1 MKKILRVL
9 IIVVVIGGALYGVT
23 VLMKKNSKPATEY
36 DTTSLTQETIVN
48 KVIATGKV
56 VPEDEVLVKPQIS
69 GIINRIY
76 VEEGDQ
82 VKTGDLIAKIMVV
95 PNEQSLVSAR
105 GRVKNAEISL
115 SNAKTEFERN
125 KKLADRGVVSN
136 QDFLNVKLRYEQAL
150 QELENARNDY
160 QIIRIGSTGG
170 SGGANTLIRATVS
183 GTILEIP
190 VEEGDQV
197 IQANNFNEGTTI
209 STIADMGRMIFEG
222 KVDEAEVSKLSEDM
236 PLTISLGALQNQQF
250 DAKLKF
256 VAPKGVEEQGA
267 VQFTIK
273 GDLVL
278 NDTLY
283 VRAGYSANASI
294 VVDQKDS
301 VLAVREA
308 LLQFD
313 RKTQEPYV
321 EILLED
327 GSFERRDVKLGISD
341 GIFAEVLS
349 GITSEDK
356 IKIWNKTEPLPGT
369 EDEEGEDDDSE
380 DSED

>member
-1 MKKILRVL
+1 MKKFLQIF
-9 IIVVVIGGALYGVT
+9 IIVVVIGGALYGIT
-23 VLMKKNSKPATEY
+23 ALMKKNSKPAAEY
-36 DTTSLTQETIVN
+36 DTTTLSEETIVN

-56 VPEDEVLVKPQIS
+56 VPEDEVLIKPQIS
-69 GIINRIY
+69 GIINKIY
-76 VEEGDQ
+76 VEEGDK
-82 VKTGDLIAKIMVV
+82 VRTGDLIAKIMVV

-115 SNAKTEFERN
+115 TNAKTEFERN
-125 KKLADRGVVSN
+125 KKLADRGVVAN
-136 QDFLNVKLRYEQAL
+136 QDFLNIKLRYEQAL

-313 RKTQEPYV
+313 RQTQEPYV
-321 EILLED
+321 EVLVSENT
-327 GSFERRDVKLGISD
+327 FERRNVELGISD

-369 EDEEGEDDDSE
+369 EEEGDDSE

>member
-1 MKKILRVL
+1 MKKFLQIF
-9 IIVVVIGGALYGVT
+9 IIVVVIGGGLIGVT

-36 DTTSLTQETIVN
+36 DTTTLTQETIVN

-56 VPEDEVLVKPQIS
+56 VPEDEVLIKPQIS
-69 GIINRIY
+69 GIINKIY
-76 VEEGDQ
+76 VEEGDK
-82 VKTGDLIAKIMVV
+82 VRTGDLIAKIMVV

-115 SNAKTEFERN
+115 TNAKTEFERN

-136 QDFLNVKLRYEQAL
+136 QDFLNIKLRYEQAM

-294 VVDQKDS
+294 VVEQKDS

-321 EILLED
+321 EVLVGENT
-327 GSFERRDVKLGISD
+327 FERRDIELGISD

-349 GITSEDK
+349 GVTAEDK
-356 IKIWNKTEPLPGT
+356 IKIWNKTEPIPGT
-369 EDEEGEDDDSE
+369 ETESDEDESE

>member
-1 MKKILRVL
+1 MKKFLQIF
-9 IIVVVIGGALYGVT
+9 IIVVVIVGGLIGVT

-36 DTTSLTQETIVN
+36 DTTTLTQETIVN

-56 VPEDEVLVKPQIS
+56 VPEDEVLIKPQIS
-69 GIINRIY
+69 GIINKIY
-76 VEEGDQ
+76 VEEGDK

-115 SNAKTEFERN
+115 TNAKTEFERN

-136 QDFLNVKLRYEQAL
+136 QDFLNIKLRYEQAL

-321 EILLED
+321 EVLVGENT
-327 GSFERRDVKLGISD
+327 FERRNIELGISD

-349 GITSEDK
+349 GVTAEDK
-356 IKIWNKTEPLPGT
+356 IKIWNKTEPIPGT
-369 EDEEGEDDDSE
+369 ETESDEDDSE

>member
-1 MKKILRVL
+1 
-9 IIVVVIGGALYGVT
+9 
-23 VLMKKNSKPATEY
+23 
-36 DTTSLTQETIVN
+36 
-48 KVIATGKV
+48 
-56 VPEDEVLVKPQIS
+56 
-69 GIINRIY
+69 
-76 VEEGDQ
+76 
-82 VKTGDLIAKIMVV
+82 
-95 PNEQSLVSAR
+95 
-105 GRVKNAEISL
+105 
-115 SNAKTEFERN
+115 
-125 KKLADRGVVSN
+125 
-136 QDFLNVKLRYEQAL
+136 
-150 QELENARNDY
+150 
-160 QIIRIGSTGG
+160 
-170 SGGANTLIRATVS
+170 
-183 GTILEIP
+183 
-190 VEEGDQV
+190 
-197 IQANNFNEGTTI
+197 
-209 STIADMGRMIFEG
+209 
-222 KVDEAEVSKLSEDM
+222 M

-273 GDLVL
+273 GDIVL

-313 RKTQEPYV
+313 RQTQEPYV
-321 EILLED
+321 EVLVSENT
-327 GSFERRDVKLGISD
+327 FERRNVELGISD

-349 GITSEDK
+349 GITAEDK

-369 EDEEGEDDDSE
+369 ETESEGDDSE

>member
-1 MKKILRVL
+1 MKKFLQIF
-9 IIVVVIGGALYGVT
+9 IIVVVIGGGLYGVT

-36 DTTSLTQETIVN
+36 DTTTLTQETIVN

-56 VPEDEVLVKPQIS
+56 VPEDEVLIKPQIS
-69 GIINRIY
+69 GIINKIY
-76 VEEGDQ
+76 VEEGDK
-82 VKTGDLIAKIMVV
+82 VRTGDLIAKIMVV

-115 SNAKTEFERN
+115 TNAKTEFERN

-136 QDFLNVKLRYEQAL
+136 QDFLNIKLRYEQAM

-294 VVDQKDS
+294 VVEQKDS

-321 EILLED
+321 EVLVGENT
-327 GSFERRDVKLGISD
+327 FERRNIELGISD

-349 GITSEDK
+349 GVTAEDK
-356 IKIWNKTEPLPGT
+356 IKIWNKTEPIPGT
-369 EDEEGEDDDSE
+369 ETESDEDDSE

>member
-1 MKKILRVL
+1 MKKFLQIF
-9 IIVVVIGGALYGVT
+9 IIVVVIGGGLIGVT

-36 DTTSLTQETIVN
+36 DTTTLTQETIVN

-56 VPEDEVLVKPQIS
+56 VPEDEVLIKPQIS
-69 GIINRIY
+69 GIINKIY
-76 VEEGDQ
+76 VEEGDK
-82 VKTGDLIAKIMVV
+82 VRTGDLIAKIMVV

-115 SNAKTEFERN
+115 TNAKTEFERN

-136 QDFLNVKLRYEQAL
+136 QDFLNIKLRYEQAM

-294 VVDQKDS
+294 VVEQKDS

-321 EILLED
+321 EVLVGENT
-327 GSFERRDVKLGISD
+327 FERRNIELGISD

-349 GITSEDK
+349 GVTAEDK
-356 IKIWNKTEPLPGT
+356 IKIWNKTEPIPGT
-369 EDEEGEDDDSE
+369 ETESDEDESE

>member
-1 MKKILRVL
+1 MKKILRIV
-9 IIVVVIGGALYGVT
+9 IIVVVIGGAFIAVIT
-23 VLMKKNSKPATEY
+23 LMKKNRKPATTYE
-36 DTTSLTQETIVN
+36 TTTLTKETIVN
-48 KVIATGKV
+48 RVVATGKV
-56 VPEDEVLVKPQIS
+56 VPEDEVLIKPQIS
-69 GIINRIY
+69 GIINKIY
-76 VEEGDQ
+76 VEEGDK
-82 VKTGDLIAKIMVV
+82 VSTGDLIAKIMVV

-125 KKLADRGVVSN
+125 KKLFDRGVVSN
-136 QDFLNVKLRYEQAL
+136 QDYLTIKLRYEQAL
-150 QELENARNDY
+150 QELENAKNDY

-236 PLTISLGALQNQQF
+236 PLTISLGALQNQEF

-273 GDLVL
+273 GDIVL

-313 RKTQEPYV
+313 RKTQKPFV
-321 EILLED
+321 EVLTGENTY
-327 GSFERRDVKLGISD
+327 ERRDVELGISD

-349 GITSEDK
+349 GISAEDK
-356 IKIWNKTEPLPGT
+356 IKIWNKTEPLPGA
-369 EDEEGEDDDSE
+369 EGEGEEE
-380 DSED
+380 DSEESAE

>member
-1 MKKILRVL
+1 MKKFLQIF
-9 IIVVVIGGALYGVT
+9 IIVVVIGGGLIGVT

-36 DTTSLTQETIVN
+36 DTTTLTQETIVN

-56 VPEDEVLVKPQIS
+56 VPEDEVLIKPQIS
-69 GIINRIY
+69 GIINKIY
-76 VEEGDQ
+76 VEEGDK
-82 VKTGDLIAKIMVV
+82 VRTGDLIAKIMVV

-115 SNAKTEFERN
+115 TNAKTEFERN

-136 QDFLNVKLRYEQAL
+136 QDFLNIKLRYEQAM

-294 VVDQKDS
+294 VVEQKDS

-321 EILLED
+321 EILVGENT
-327 GSFERRDVKLGISD
+327 FERRNIELGISD

-349 GITSEDK
+349 GVTAEDK
-356 IKIWNKTEPLPGT
+356 IKIWNKTEPIPGT
-369 EDEEGEDDDSE
+369 ETESDEDESE

>member
-1 MKKILRVL
+1 MKKFLQIF
-9 IIVVVIGGALYGVT
+9 IIVVVIGGGLYGVT

-36 DTTSLTQETIVN
+36 DTTTLTQETIVN

-56 VPEDEVLVKPQIS
+56 VPEDEVLIKPQIS
-69 GIINRIY
+69 GIINKIY
-76 VEEGDQ
+76 VEEGDK

-115 SNAKTEFERN
+115 TNAKTEFERN

-136 QDFLNVKLRYEQAL
+136 QDFLNIKLRYEQAL

-321 EILLED
+321 EVLVGENT
-327 GSFERRDVKLGISD
+327 FERRNIELGISD

-349 GITSEDK
+349 GVTAEDK
-356 IKIWNKTEPLPGT
+356 IKIWNKTEPIPGT
-369 EDEEGEDDDSE
+369 ETESDEDDSE

>member
-1 MKKILRVL
+1 MKKFLQIF

-23 VLMKKNSKPATEY
+23 ALMKKNSKPATEY
-36 DTTSLTQETIVN
+36 ETTTLARETIVN

-56 VPEDEVLVKPQIS
+56 VPEDEVLIKPQIS
-69 GIINRIY
+69 GIINKIY
-76 VEEGDQ
+76 VEEGDK
-82 VKTGDLIAKIMVV
+82 VRTGDLIAKIMVV

-115 SNAKTEFERN
+115 TNAKTEFERN
-125 KKLADRGVVSN
+125 KKLADRGVVAN
-136 QDFLNVKLRYEQAL
+136 QDFLNIKLRYEQAL

-256 VAPKGVEEQGA
+256 VAPKGIEEQGA

-273 GDLVL
+273 GDIVL

-313 RKTQEPYV
+313 RQTQEPFV
-321 EILLED
+321 EVLVSENT
-327 GSFERRDVKLGISD
+327 FERRNVELGISD
-341 GIFAEVLS
+341 GIYAEVLS
-349 GITSEDK
+349 GITAEDK

-369 EDEEGEDDDSE
+369 EAENEGDDSE